1 MRRILW
7 PRGKPE
13 TRRLLMLTACG
24 MLLTGCAVKPPPPAV
39 SCPEPVPVP
48 AQLKESSLP
57 EVRSW
62 SDDAQR
68 FLSEARDWLKGLR

>member
-24 MLLTGCAVKPPPPAV
+24 MLLTGCASKPIAPAV
-39 SCPEPVPVP
+39 SCPEPTPVP
-48 AQLKESSLP
+48 AHLKESALP
-57 EVRSW
+57 EARALSVDVQSFLNE
-62 SDDAQR
+62 AQAW
-68 FLSEARDWLKGLR
+68 LSELR